1 FLNFGKVIKA
11 IDPSELA
18 QYRGQ
23 TPEENFQDWLTYKAG
38 VYLNA
43 GSVYGEGSDGYMR
56 MNVASARSVVSGA
69 LDAIAEAIKG
79 L

>member
-1 FLNFGKVIKA
+1 V
-11 IDPSELA
+11 
-18 QYRGQ
+18 
-23 TPEENFQDWLTYKAG
+23 
-38 VYLNA
+38 NA

-69 LDAIAEAIKG
+69 LDAIAGAIKG